1 MTHPAFMRPLALV
14 AAAALF
20 AAACG
25 NAAPS
30 ASPTAG
36 PSAVPTSAPPTS
48 SPTASAAASALPS
61 GAIDALFDTIESQVV
76 AVRGLRPTN
85 VKRQTIDAEALKA
98 FNAKSYDEDNP
109 PEYIAAKDRMYKAFG
124 LMPEDVSLRKTFL
137 DLIDSQV
144 AGFYRPTDKTLYVV
158 SRTGSINGADKITFA
173 HEYDHAL
180 QDANFS
186 VFKDQKT
193 LLDETD
199 RALARAAIYE
209 GDATLLM
216 ALWGGANLSAE
227 EFADVQ
233 AAGSDPEALAILGR
247 TPQILVESLL
257 FPYTAG
263 QAFVLPVQQSGSW
276 KAVDALYDAMPL
288 STEQILHPDKYR
300 AGEKPVTVK
309 MPASLAADIGKGWSE
324 AIQDTFG
331 EFQLGVWLRESG
343 VRAGDA
349 ATAAAGWGGD
359 RLAVLNGPS
368 SAWAVVLRSTWDS
381 TDDAKAFQQAAGQ
394 AVADG
399 PTAGTVLVKGRDVTV
414 VFASGGDILDRAASA
429 AGFASAR

>member
-1 MTHPAFMRPLALV
+1 MTHPASRRPQALV
-14 AAAALF
+14 VAALF
-20 AAACG
+20 FVAACG
-25 NAAPS
+25 NPAPT
-30 ASPTAG
+30 ASPT
-36 PSAVPTSAPPTS
+36 PSPTTAPTSAPPTS
-48 SPTASAAASALPS
+48 SPTASAAASPLSS
-61 GAIDALFDTIESQVV
+61 GAVDALFDTIEAQVL
-76 AVRGLRPTN
+76 AIRGLPATN
-85 VKRQTIDAEALKA
+85 VKRQTIDAAALKT
-98 FNAKSYDEDNP
+98 FNAKSFDEDNP
-109 PEYIAAKDRMYKAFG
+109 PEYIAANERMYKALG
-124 LMPEDVSLRKTFL
+124 LMPEDQSLRKTFL

-180 QDANFS
+180 QDANFA

-193 LLDETD
+193 LLDESD
-199 RALARAAIYE
+199 QALARAAIYE

-216 ALWGGANLSAE
+216 AVWGGANLSAA

-247 TPQILVESLL
+247 TPQILVEGLL

-276 KAVDALYDAMPL
+276 KAVDALYAVMPL

-300 AGEKPVTVK
+300 AGEKPVVVK
-309 MPASLAADIGKGWSE
+309 LPATLAKNMGKGWSE

-343 VRAGDA
+343 ISASDA
-349 ATAAAGWGGD
+349 ASAAAGWGGD
-359 RLAVLNGPS
+359 RLAVLKGPS
-368 SAWAVVLRSTWDS
+368 DAWAVVLHSTWD
-381 TDDAKAFQQAAGQ
+381 TAEDAAAFRQAAAE
-394 AVADG
+394 AVTNGDHQ
-399 PTAGTVLVKGRDVTV
+399 GTVITDGQ
-414 VFASGGDILDRAASA
+414 DITIILASA
-429 AGFASAR
+429 ADILERAVSAAGYPGR

>member
-20 AAACG
+20 AASCG

-30 ASPTAG
+30 ASPTA
-36 PSAVPTSAPPTS
+36 APTTAPPTS
-48 SPTASAAASALPS
+48 SPTASAAATPLPS
-61 GAIDALFDTIESQVV
+61 GAVDALFDTIETQVV
-76 AVRGLRPTN
+76 AVRGLPPTN
-85 VKRQTIDAEALKA
+85 VKRQTIDAAALKT
-98 FNAKSYDEDNP
+98 FNAKSFDEDNP
-109 PEYIAAKDRMYKAFG
+109 PEYIAANERMYKALG
-124 LMPEDVSLRKTFL
+124 LMPEDQSLRKTFL

-180 QDANFS
+180 QDANFA

-193 LLDETD
+193 LLDQTD
-199 RALARAAIYE
+199 QALARAAIYE

-216 ALWGGANLSAE
+216 AMWGGANLSAA

-276 KAVDALYDAMPL
+276 TAVDALYDKMPA

-300 AGEKPVTVK
+300 AGEKPVVVK
-309 MPASLAADIGKGWSE
+309 LPATLAKNMGKGWSE

-343 VRAGDA
+343 TRAGDA

-359 RLAVLNGPS
+359 RLAVLKGPS
-368 SAWAVVLRSTWDS
+368 DAWAVVLHSTWD
-381 TDDAKAFQQAAGQ
+381 TADDAAAFRQAAADAVTNGDHQGAVITDGQ
-394 AVADG
+394 
-399 PTAGTVLVKGRDVTV
+399 DVTI
-414 VFASGGDILDRAASA
+414 VFASADDILERAVLA
-429 AGFASAR
+429 AGYPAR

>member
-20 AAACG
+20 AASCG

-30 ASPTAG
+30 ASPTA
-36 PSAVPTSAPPTS
+36 APTSAPPTS
-48 SPTASAAASALPS
+48 SPTASAAATPLPS
-61 GAIDALFDTIESQVV
+61 GAVDALFDTIETQVV
-76 AVRGLRPTN
+76 AVRGLPPTN
-85 VKRQTIDAEALKA
+85 VKRQTIDAEALKT
-98 FNAKSYDEDNP
+98 FNAKSFDEDNP
-109 PEYIAAKDRMYKAFG
+109 PEYIAANERMYKALG
-124 LMPEDVSLRKTFL
+124 LMPEDQSLRKTFL

-180 QDANFS
+180 QDANFA

-193 LLDETD
+193 LLDQTD
-199 RALARAAIYE
+199 QALARAAIYE

-216 ALWGGANLSAE
+216 AIWGGANLSAA

-263 QAFVLPVQQSGSW
+263 QAFVL
-276 KAVDALYDAMPL
+276 
-288 STEQILHPDKYR
+288 QIGR
-300 AGEKPVTVK
+300 AHV
-309 MPASLAADIGKGWSE
+309 
-324 AIQDTFG
+324 
-331 EFQLGVWLRESG
+331 
-343 VRAGDA
+343 
-349 ATAAAGWGGD
+349 
-359 RLAVLNGPS
+359 
-368 SAWAVVLRSTWDS
+368 
-381 TDDAKAFQQAAGQ
+381 
-394 AVADG
+394 
-399 PTAGTVLVKGRDVTV
+399 
-414 VFASGGDILDRAASA
+414 
-429 AGFASAR
+429 

>member
-1 MTHPAFMRPLALV
+1 MTHPAFRRPLALV
-14 AAAALF
+14 VAAALF

-25 NAAPS
+25 NPAPT
-30 ASPTAG
+30 ASPT
-36 PSAVPTSAPPTS
+36 PSPTAAPTSAPPTS
-48 SPTASAAASALPS
+48 SPAASAAASPLPS
-61 GAIDALFDTIESQVV
+61 GAVDALFDTIESQVV
-76 AVRGLRPTN
+76 AVRGLPATN
-85 VKRQTIDAEALKA
+85 VKRETIDAAALKT
-98 FNAKSYDEDNP
+98 FNAKSFDEDNP
-109 PEYIAAKDRMYKAFG
+109 PEYIAANERMYKAFG
-124 LMPEDVSLRKTFL
+124 LMPEDQSLRKTFL

-180 QDANFS
+180 QDANFA

-193 LLDETD
+193 LLDESD
-199 RALARAAIYE
+199 HALARAAIYE

-216 ALWGGANLSAE
+216 AMWAGANLSAA

-233 AAGSDPEALAILGR
+233 AAGSDPEALAILAR
-247 TPQILVESLL
+247 TPQVLVEGLL

-276 KAVDALYDAMPL
+276 KAVDALYDDMPV

-300 AGEKPVTVK
+300 AGEKPVAVK
-309 MPASLAADIGKGWSE
+309 MPATLAADMGKGWNE

-343 VRAGDA
+343 VRASDA
-349 ATAAAGWGGD
+349 AAAAAGWGGD
-359 RLAVLNGPS
+359 RLAVLDGPS
-368 SAWAVVLRSTWDS
+368 GAWAVVLRSTWDS

-399 PTAGTVLVKGRDVTV
+399 PTAGTVIVKGRDVTV
-414 VFASGGDILDRAASA
+414 VFASGGAILDRAASV
-429 AGFASAR
+429 AGFASTR

>member
-1 MTHPAFMRPLALV
+1 MIPPAFMRSLALV

-20 AAACG
+20 VAACG
-25 NAAPS
+25 TTAPI
-30 ASPTAG
+30 ASPTA
-36 PSAVPTSAPPTS
+36 APTSAPPTS
-48 SPTASAAASALPS
+48 SPTPSAAASPLPS
-61 GAIDALFDTIESQVV
+61 GAVDALFDTIESQVV
-76 AVRGLRPTN
+76 AVRGLPPTN
-85 VKRQTIDAEALKA
+85 VKRQTIDAAALKT
-98 FNAKSYDEDNP
+98 FNAKSFDEDNP
-109 PEYIAAKDRMYKAFG
+109 PEYIAANERMYKAFG
-124 LMPEDVSLRKTFL
+124 LMPEDQSLRKTFL

-186 VFKDQKT
+186 VFKDQKA

-216 ALWGGANLSAE
+216 ALWGGANLTAA

-288 STEQILHPDKYR
+288 STDKYR
-300 AGEKPVTVK
+300 AGEKPVAVK
-309 MPASLAADIGKGWSE
+309 IPTSLAAGMGKGWKE

-343 VRAGDA
+343 IRAGDA

-368 SAWAVVLRSTWDS
+368 DAWAVVLRSTWDS

-414 VFASGGDILDRAASA
+414 VFASGSDMLDRAASA
-429 AGFASAR
+429 AGFASAS

>member
-1 MTHPAFMRPLALV
+1 MTHPALRRPLALV

-25 NAAPS
+25 NPAPTP
-30 ASPTAG
+30 SPIPGPTTA
-36 PSAVPTSAPPTS
+36 PTSALPAS
-48 SPTASAAASALPS
+48 SPTTSAAASPLSS
-61 GAIDALFDTIESQVV
+61 GAVDAIFDTIETQVV
-76 AVRGLRPTN
+76 AVRGLPATD
-85 VKRQTIDAEALKA
+85 VKRQTIDAAALKT
-98 FNAKSYDEDNP
+98 FNAKSFDEDNP
-109 PEYIAAKDRMYKAFG
+109 PEYIAANERMYKALG
-124 LMPEDVSLRKTFL
+124 LMPEDQSLRKTFL

-180 QDANFS
+180 QDANFA

-193 LLDETD
+193 LLDQTD
-199 RALARAAIYE
+199 QALARAAVYE

-216 ALWGGANLSAE
+216 AMWGGANLSAA

-233 AAGSDPEALAILGR
+233 AAGSDPEALAILAR

-257 FPYTAG
+257 FPYSAG

-276 KAVDALYDAMPL
+276 KAVDALYEKMPA

-300 AGEKPVTVK
+300 AGEKPVAVK
-309 MPASLAADIGKGWSE
+309 LPETLAKNMGKGWSE

-343 VRAGDA
+343 ISASDA
-349 ATAAAGWGGD
+349 ASAAAGWGGD

-368 SAWAVVLRSTWDS
+368 DAWAVVLHSTWD
-381 TDDAKAFQQAAGQ
+381 TADDAAAFRQAAAEAVTNGDHQGTIITDGQ
-394 AVADG
+394 
-399 PTAGTVLVKGRDVTV
+399 DVTIIL
-414 VFASGGDILDRAASA
+414 ASAAGILDRAVMA
-429 AGFASAR
+429 AGYPGR